1 MGKRNSRKRIIIGV
15 LMNVSEAVDSRL
27 SVREFLK
34 DPVEDQLIS
43 ELLEKSSRSASG
55 GNLQPWKIYVI
66 NNETMDSFHKF
77 QQDWTDPETASY
89 AIYPE
94 DLKEPYKTSRF
105 EVGVEMYSILDIGR
119 EDKEGRF
126 KQMLRNYDFF
136 GAPAAFFCFVDR
148 QMGKPQW
155 SDLGMFL
162 QTFML
167 LAREAGLDT
176 CPQEAWAMK
185 QESVT
190 AFVEA
195 PDEEMLFCGMAI
207 GYRDPDAPINAMRT
221 GRRSLGSWTTFL
233 KK

>member
-1 MGKRNSRKRIIIGV
+1 MD
-15 LMNVSEAVDSRL
+15 VSEAVDSRK
-27 SVREFLK
+27 SIRAFLDK
-34 DPVEDQLIS
+34 AVDDSLIK
-43 ELLEKSSRSASG
+43 ELLEKTSRSASG
-55 GNLQPWKIYVI
+55 GNLQPWQIYVI
-66 NNETMDSFHKF
+66 NGDTMNSFHKF
-77 QQDWTDPETASY
+77 QSEWTEPETPAY

-94 DLKEPYKTSRF
+94 NLKEPYKTSRY
-105 EVGVEMYSILDIGR
+105 EVADDMYSLLGIAR
-119 EDKEGRF
+119 EDKEERF
-126 KQMLRNYDFF
+126 KQVLKNYEFF

-148 QMGKPQW
+148 QMGRPQW

-195 PDEEMLFCGMAI
+195 PDELMLFCGMAI
-207 GYRDPDAPINAMRT
+207 GYQDVSEKVNELRTTRRPIEDWA
-221 GRRSLGSWTTFL
+221 TFIQR
-233 KK
+233 

>member
-1 MGKRNSRKRIIIGV
+1 MDV
-15 LMNVSEAVDSRL
+15 TEAVDSRK
-27 SVREFLK
+27 SIRAFLDK
-34 DPVEDQLIS
+34 AVDDSLIK
-43 ELLEKSSRSASG
+43 ELLEKSSRAASV

-66 NNETMDSFHKF
+66 NGKTMNSFHKF
-77 QQDWTDPETASY
+77 QSEWTEPETPAY
-89 AIYPE
+89 AIYTE
-94 DLKEPYKTSRF
+94 NLKEPYKTSRY
-105 EVGVEMYSILDIGR
+105 EVADDMYSLLGIER
-119 EDKEGRF
+119 EDKEARF
-126 KQMLRNYDFF
+126 KQVLKNYEFF

-148 QMGKPQW
+148 QMGRPQW

-195 PDEEMLFCGMAI
+195 PDELMLFCGMAI
-207 GYRDPDAPINAMRT
+207 GYQDESEKVNELRTSRRPIED
-221 GRRSLGSWTTFL
+221 WTVFL
-233 KK
+233 NK

>member
-1 MGKRNSRKRIIIGV
+1 MD
-15 LMNVSEAVDSRL
+15 VSEAVDSRK
-27 SVREFLK
+27 SIRAFLET
-34 DPVEDQLIS
+34 PVDDALIK
-43 ELLEKSSRSASG
+43 ELLEKSSRAASG

-66 NNETMDSFHKF
+66 NGETMNSFHKF
-77 QQDWTDPETASY
+77 QSEWTEPESPAY

-94 DLKEPYKTSRF
+94 NLKEPYKTSRY
-105 EVGVEMYSILDIGR
+105 EVADDMYSLLGIAR
-119 EDKEGRF
+119 EDKEERF
-126 KQMLRNYDFF
+126 KQVLKNYNFF
-136 GAPAAFFCFVDR
+136 GAPSAFFCFVDR
-148 QMGKPQW
+148 QMGRPQW

-195 PDEEMLFCGMAI
+195 PDELMLFCGMAI
-207 GYRDPDAPINAMRT
+207 GHQDESEKVNELRTSRRPIED
-221 GRRSLGSWTTFL
+221 WTVFL
-233 KK
+233 NK

>member
-1 MGKRNSRKRIIIGV
+1 MDV
-15 LMNVSEAVDSRL
+15 TEAVDSRK
-27 SVREFLK
+27 SIRAFLDK
-34 DPVEDQLIS
+34 AVDDSLIK
-43 ELLEKSSRSASG
+43 ELLEVASRAASG

-66 NNETMDSFHKF
+66 NGKTMNSFHKF
-77 QQDWTDPETASY
+77 QSEWTEPETPAY

-94 DLKEPYKTSRF
+94 NLKEPYKTSRY
-105 EVGVEMYSILDIGR
+105 EVADDMYSLLGIER
-119 EDKEGRF
+119 EDKEARF
-126 KQMLRNYDFF
+126 KQVLKNYEFF

-148 QMGKPQW
+148 QMGRPQW

-167 LAREAGLDT
+167 LAREVGLDT

-195 PDEEMLFCGMAI
+195 PDELMLFCGMAI
-207 GYRDPDAPINAMRT
+207 GYQDESEKVNELRTSRRPIED
-221 GRRSLGSWTTFL
+221 WTVFL
-233 KK
+233 NK

>member
-1 MGKRNSRKRIIIGV
+1 MDV
-15 LMNVSEAVDSRL
+15 TEAVDSRK
-27 SVREFLK
+27 SIRAFLDK
-34 DPVEDQLIS
+34 AVDDLLIK
-43 ELLEKSSRSASG
+43 ELLEVASRAASG

-66 NNETMDSFHKF
+66 NGKTMNSFHKF
-77 QQDWTDPETASY
+77 QSEWTEPETPAY

-94 DLKEPYKTSRF
+94 NLKEPYKTSRY
-105 EVGVEMYSILDIGR
+105 EVADDMYSLLGIER
-119 EDKEGRF
+119 EDKEARF
-126 KQMLRNYDFF
+126 KQVLKNYEFF

-148 QMGKPQW
+148 QMGRPQW

-195 PDEEMLFCGMAI
+195 PDELMLFCGMAI
-207 GYRDPDAPINAMRT
+207 GYQDESEKVNELRTARRPIED
-221 GRRSLGSWTTFL
+221 WTVFL
-233 KK
+233 NK

>member
-1 MGKRNSRKRIIIGV
+1 MD
-15 LMNVSEAVDSRL
+15 VSEAVGSRKSIRAFLDKAVDDS
-27 SVREFLK
+27 
-34 DPVEDQLIS
+34 LIK
-43 ELLEKSSRSASG
+43 ELLAKTSRSASG
-55 GNLQPWKIYVI
+55 GNLQPWQIYVI
-66 NNETMDSFHKF
+66 NGDTMNSFHKF
-77 QQDWTDPETASY
+77 QSEWTEPETPAY

-94 DLKEPYKTSRF
+94 NLKEPYKTSRY
-105 EVGVEMYSILDIGR
+105 EVADDMYSLLGIAR
-119 EDKEGRF
+119 EDKEERF
-126 KQMLRNYDFF
+126 KQVLKNYEFF

-148 QMGKPQW
+148 QMGRPQW

-195 PDEEMLFCGMAI
+195 PDELMLFCGMAI
-207 GYRDPDAPINAMRT
+207 GYQDESEKVNELRT
-221 GRRSLGSWTTFL
+221 SRRPVEDWAVFL
-233 KK
+233 DK

>member
-1 MGKRNSRKRIIIGV
+1 MDV
-15 LMNVSEAVDSRL
+15 TEAVDSRK
-27 SVREFLK
+27 SIRAFLDK
-34 DPVEDQLIS
+34 AVDDSLIK
-43 ELLEKSSRSASG
+43 ELLEKSSRAASG

-66 NNETMDSFHKF
+66 NGKTMNSFHKF
-77 QQDWTDPETASY
+77 QSEWTEPETPAY

-94 DLKEPYKTSRF
+94 NLKEPYKTSRY
-105 EVGVEMYSILDIGR
+105 EVADDMYSLLGIER
-119 EDKEGRF
+119 EDKEARF
-126 KQMLRNYDFF
+126 KLVLKNYEFF

-148 QMGKPQW
+148 QMGRPQW

-195 PDEEMLFCGMAI
+195 PDELMLFCGMAI
-207 GYRDPDAPINAMRT
+207 GYQDESEKVNELRTSRRPIED
-221 GRRSLGSWTTFL
+221 WTVFL
-233 KK
+233 NK

>member
-1 MGKRNSRKRIIIGV
+1 MD
-15 LMNVSEAVDSRL
+15 VSEAVDSRK
-27 SVREFLK
+27 SIRAFLET
-34 DPVEDQLIS
+34 PVDDALIK
-43 ELLEKSSRSASG
+43 ELLEKSSRAASG

-66 NNETMDSFHKF
+66 NGETMNSFHKF
-77 QQDWTDPETASY
+77 QSEWTEPESPAY

-94 DLKEPYKTSRF
+94 NLKEPYKTSRY
-105 EVGVEMYSILDIGR
+105 EVADDMYSLLGIAR
-119 EDKEGRF
+119 EDKEERF
-126 KQMLRNYDFF
+126 KQVLKNYNFF
-136 GAPAAFFCFVDR
+136 GAPSAFFCFVDR
-148 QMGKPQW
+148 QMGRPQW

-195 PDEEMLFCGMAI
+195 PDELMLFCGMAI
-207 GYRDPDAPINAMRT
+207 GYQDESEKVNELRTSRRPIED
-221 GRRSLGSWTTFL
+221 WTVFL

>member
-1 MGKRNSRKRIIIGV
+1 MD
-15 LMNVSEAVDSRL
+15 VSEAVDSRK
-27 SVREFLK
+27 SIRAFLET
-34 DPVEDQLIS
+34 PVDDLLIK
-43 ELLEKSSRSASG
+43 ELLEKSSRAASG

-66 NNETMDSFHKF
+66 NGETMNSFHKF
-77 QQDWTDPETASY
+77 QSEWTEPETPAY

-94 DLKEPYKTSRF
+94 NLKEPYKTSRY
-105 EVGVEMYSILDIGR
+105 EVADDMYSLLGIAR
-119 EDKEGRF
+119 EDKEERF
-126 KQMLRNYDFF
+126 KQVLKNYEFF

-148 QMGKPQW
+148 QMGRPQW

-195 PDEEMLFCGMAI
+195 PDELMLFCGMAI
-207 GYRDPDAPINAMRT
+207 GYQDESEKVNELRT
-221 GRRSLGSWTTFL
+221 SRRPVEDWAVFL
-233 KK
+233 DK

>member
-1 MGKRNSRKRIIIGV
+1 MDV
-15 LMNVSEAVDSRL
+15 TEAVDSRK
-27 SVREFLK
+27 SIRAFLDK
-34 DPVEDQLIS
+34 AVDDSLIK
-43 ELLEKSSRSASG
+43 ELLEKSSRAASG

-66 NNETMDSFHKF
+66 NGKTMNSFHKF
-77 QQDWTDPETASY
+77 QSEWTEPETPAY

-94 DLKEPYKTSRF
+94 NLKEPYKTSRY
-105 EVGVEMYSILDIGR
+105 EVADDMYSLLGIER
-119 EDKEGRF
+119 EDKEARF
-126 KQMLRNYDFF
+126 KQVLKNYEFF

-148 QMGKPQW
+148 QMGRPQW

-195 PDEEMLFCGMAI
+195 PDELMLFCGMAI
-207 GYRDPDAPINAMRT
+207 GYQDESEKVNELRT
-221 GRRSLGSWTTFL
+221 SRRPVEDWAVFL
-233 KK
+233 DK

>member
-1 MGKRNSRKRIIIGV
+1 MDV
-15 LMNVSEAVDSRL
+15 TEAVDSRK
-27 SVREFLK
+27 SIRAFLDK
-34 DPVEDQLIS
+34 AVDDSLIK
-43 ELLEKSSRSASG
+43 ELLEKSSRAASG

-66 NNETMDSFHKF
+66 NGKTMNSFHKF
-77 QQDWTDPETASY
+77 QSEWTEPETPAY

-94 DLKEPYKTSRF
+94 NLKEPYKTSRY
-105 EVGVEMYSILDIGR
+105 EVADDMYSLLGIER
-119 EDKEGRF
+119 EDKEARF
-126 KQMLRNYDFF
+126 KQVLKNYEFF

-148 QMGKPQW
+148 QMGRPQW

-167 LAREAGLDT
+167 LAREVGLDT

-195 PDEEMLFCGMAI
+195 PDELMLFCGMAI
-207 GYRDPDAPINAMRT
+207 GYQDEFEKVNELRTSRRPIED
-221 GRRSLGSWTTFL
+221 WTVFL
-233 KK
+233 NK

>member
-1 MGKRNSRKRIIIGV
+1 MDV
-15 LMNVSEAVDSRL
+15 TEAVDSRK
-27 SVREFLK
+27 SIRAFLDK
-34 DPVEDQLIS
+34 AVDDSLIK
-43 ELLEKSSRSASG
+43 ELLKKSSRAASG

-66 NNETMDSFHKF
+66 NGKTMNSFHKF
-77 QQDWTDPETASY
+77 QSEWTEPETPAY

-94 DLKEPYKTSRF
+94 NLKEPYKTSRY
-105 EVGVEMYSILDIGR
+105 EVADDMYSLLGIER
-119 EDKEGRF
+119 EDKEARF
-126 KQMLRNYDFF
+126 KQVLKNYEFF

-148 QMGKPQW
+148 QMGRPQW

-190 AFVEA
+190 TFVEA
-195 PDEEMLFCGMAI
+195 PDELMLFCGMAI
-207 GYRDPDAPINAMRT
+207 GYQDESEKVNELTTSRRPIED
-221 GRRSLGSWTTFL
+221 WTVFL
-233 KK
+233 NK

>member
-1 MGKRNSRKRIIIGV
+1 MD
-15 LMNVSEAVDSRL
+15 VSEAVDSRKSIRAFL
-27 SVREFLK
+27 DKSV
-34 DPVEDQLIS
+34 DDSLIK
-43 ELLEKSSRSASG
+43 ELLEKTSRSASG
-55 GNLQPWKIYVI
+55 GNLQPWQIYVI
-66 NNETMDSFHKF
+66 NGDTMNSFHKF
-77 QQDWTDPETASY
+77 QSEWTEPETPAY

-94 DLKEPYKTSRF
+94 NLKEPYKTSRY
-105 EVGVEMYSILDIGR
+105 EVADDMYSLLGIAR
-119 EDKEGRF
+119 EDKEERF
-126 KQMLRNYDFF
+126 KQVLKNYEFF

-148 QMGKPQW
+148 QMGRPQW

-195 PDEEMLFCGMAI
+195 PDELMLFCGMAI
-207 GYRDPDAPINAMRT
+207 GYQDESEKVNELRTSRRPIEDW
-221 GRRSLGSWTTFL
+221 SVFL
-233 KK
+233 DK

>member
-1 MGKRNSRKRIIIGV
+1 MDV
-15 LMNVSEAVDSRL
+15 TEAVDSRK
-27 SVREFLK
+27 SIRAFLDK
-34 DPVEDQLIS
+34 AVDDSLIK
-43 ELLEKSSRSASG
+43 ELLEKSSRAASG

-66 NNETMDSFHKF
+66 NGETMNSFHKS
-77 QQDWTDPETASY
+77 QSEWTEPETPAY

-94 DLKEPYKTSRF
+94 NLKEPYKTSRY
-105 EVGVEMYSILDIGR
+105 EVADDMYSLLGIER
-119 EDKEGRF
+119 EDKEARF
-126 KQMLRNYDFF
+126 KQVLKNYEFF

-148 QMGKPQW
+148 QMGRPQW

-190 AFVEA
+190 TFVEA
-195 PDEEMLFCGMAI
+195 ADELMLFCGMAI
-207 GYRDPDAPINAMRT
+207 GYQDESEKVNELRTSRRPIED
-221 GRRSLGSWTTFL
+221 WTVFL
-233 KK
+233 NK

>member
-1 MGKRNSRKRIIIGV
+1 MD
-15 LMNVSEAVDSRL
+15 VSEAVDSRKSIRAFL
-27 SVREFLK
+27 DKSV
-34 DPVEDQLIS
+34 DDSLIK
-43 ELLEKSSRSASG
+43 ELLAKTSRSASG
-55 GNLQPWKIYVI
+55 GNLQPWQIYVI
-66 NNETMDSFHKF
+66 NGDTMNSFHKF
-77 QQDWTDPETASY
+77 QSEWTEPETPAY

-94 DLKEPYKTSRF
+94 NLKEPYKTSRY
-105 EVGVEMYSILDIGR
+105 EVADDMYSLLGIAR
-119 EDKEGRF
+119 EDKEERF
-126 KQMLRNYDFF
+126 KQVLKNYEFF

-148 QMGKPQW
+148 QMGRPQW

-195 PDEEMLFCGMAI
+195 PDELMLFCGMAI
-207 GYRDPDAPINAMRT
+207 GYQDESEKVNELRT
-221 GRRSLGSWTTFL
+221 SRRPVEDWAVFL
-233 KK
+233 DK

>member
-1 MGKRNSRKRIIIGV
+1 MDV
-15 LMNVSEAVDSRL
+15 TEAVDSRK
-27 SVREFLK
+27 SIRAFLDK
-34 DPVEDQLIS
+34 AVDDSLIK
-43 ELLEKSSRSASG
+43 ELLEKTSRSASG
-55 GNLQPWKIYVI
+55 GNLQPWQIYVI
-66 NNETMDSFHKF
+66 NGDTMNSFHKF
-77 QQDWTDPETASY
+77 QSEWTEPETPAY

-94 DLKEPYKTSRF
+94 NLKEPYKTSRY
-105 EVGVEMYSILDIGR
+105 EVADDMYSLLGIAR
-119 EDKEGRF
+119 EDKEERF
-126 KQMLRNYDFF
+126 KQVLKNYEFF

-148 QMGKPQW
+148 QMGRPQW

-195 PDEEMLFCGMAI
+195 PDELMLFCGMAI
-207 GYRDPDAPINAMRT
+207 GYQDESEKVNELRT
-221 GRRSLGSWTTFL
+221 SRRPVEDWAVFL
-233 KK
+233 DK

>member
-1 MGKRNSRKRIIIGV
+1 MDV
-15 LMNVSEAVDSRL
+15 TEAVDSRK
-27 SVREFLK
+27 SIRAFLDK
-34 DPVEDQLIS
+34 AVDDSLIK
-43 ELLEKSSRSASG
+43 ELLEKSSRAASG

-66 NNETMDSFHKF
+66 NGKTMNSFHKF
-77 QQDWTDPETASY
+77 QSEWTEPETPAY
-89 AIYPE
+89 PIYPE
-94 DLKEPYKTSRF
+94 NLKEPYKTSRY
-105 EVGVEMYSILDIGR
+105 EVADDMYSLLGIER
-119 EDKEGRF
+119 EDKEARF
-126 KQMLRNYDFF
+126 KQVLKNYEFF

-148 QMGKPQW
+148 QMGRPQW

-195 PDEEMLFCGMAI
+195 PDELMLFCGMAI
-207 GYRDPDAPINAMRT
+207 GYQDESEKVNELRTSRRPIED
-221 GRRSLGSWTTFL
+221 WTVFL
-233 KK
+233 NK

>member
-1 MGKRNSRKRIIIGV
+1 MDV
-15 LMNVSEAVDSRL
+15 TEAVDSRK
-27 SVREFLK
+27 SIRAFLDK
-34 DPVEDQLIS
+34 AVDDPLIK
-43 ELLEKSSRSASG
+43 ELLEKSSRAASG

-66 NNETMDSFHKF
+66 NGKTMNSFHKF
-77 QQDWTDPETASY
+77 QSEWTEPETPAY

-94 DLKEPYKTSRF
+94 NLKEPYKTSRY
-105 EVGVEMYSILDIGR
+105 EVADDMYSLLGIER
-119 EDKEGRF
+119 EDKEARF
-126 KQMLRNYDFF
+126 KQVLKNYEFF

-148 QMGKPQW
+148 QMGRPQW

-195 PDEEMLFCGMAI
+195 PDELMLFCGMAI
-207 GYRDPDAPINAMRT
+207 GYQDESEKVNELRTSRRPIED
-221 GRRSLGSWTTFL
+221 WTVFL
-233 KK
+233 NK

>member
-1 MGKRNSRKRIIIGV
+1 MDV
-15 LMNVSEAVDSRL
+15 TEAVDSRK
-27 SVREFLK
+27 SIRAFLDK
-34 DPVEDQLIS
+34 AVDDSLIK
-43 ELLEKSSRSASG
+43 ELLEKSSRAASG

-66 NNETMDSFHKF
+66 NGKTMNSFHKF
-77 QQDWTDPETASY
+77 QSEWTEPETPAY

-94 DLKEPYKTSRF
+94 NLKEPYKTSRY
-105 EVGVEMYSILDIGR
+105 EVADDMYSLLGIER
-119 EDKEGRF
+119 EDKEARF
-126 KQMLRNYDFF
+126 KQVLKNYEFF

-148 QMGKPQW
+148 QMGRPQW

-195 PDEEMLFCGMAI
+195 PDELMLFCGMAI
-207 GYRDPDAPINAMRT
+207 GYQDVSEKVNELRTTRRPIEDWA
-221 GRRSLGSWTTFL
+221 TFIQ
-233 KK
+233 K